1 MKIYSI
7 DVKLAA
13 TAYVRAKDEK
23 EARRMV
29 KNFATNN
36 FEFRGEAISSLE
48 FDDRRLPDVSFSP
61 AMTGH
66 GIWPGTQM
74 ELVYNSEE
82 EME

>member
-29 KNFATNN
+29 KNFATNV
-36 FEFRGEAISSLE
+36 FEFRGEGISSLE
-48 FDDRRLPDVSFSP
+48 FDDRRLPDVSLSP

-66 GIWPGTQM
+66 GIWPGVQM
-74 ELVYNSEE
+74 ELVYDSEE
-82 EME
+82 EDE